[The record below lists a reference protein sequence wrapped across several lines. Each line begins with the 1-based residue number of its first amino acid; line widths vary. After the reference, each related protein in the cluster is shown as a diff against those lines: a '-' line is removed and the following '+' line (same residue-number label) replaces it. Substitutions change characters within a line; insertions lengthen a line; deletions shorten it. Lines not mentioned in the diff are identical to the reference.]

1 MSGMNDQLKTVRM
14 AIIQEV
20 CKWEMIGSYAM
31 GCQWQELREELDK
44 VDIDALREMIDGYK
58 RALEE

>member
-1 MSGMNDQLKTVRM
+1 MKDELKTVRM

-20 CKWEMIGSYAM
+20 CKWEMIGAYAM
-31 GCQWQELREELDK
+31 GCQWQELRDELDK
-44 VDIDALREMIDGYK
+44 VDLDALREMIDNYK